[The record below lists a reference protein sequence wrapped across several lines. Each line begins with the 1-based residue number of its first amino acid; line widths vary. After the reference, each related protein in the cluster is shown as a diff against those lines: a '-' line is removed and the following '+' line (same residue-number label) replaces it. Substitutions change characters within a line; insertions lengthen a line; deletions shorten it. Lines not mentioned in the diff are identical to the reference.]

1 MARITEG
8 KLACVHCRAELASDT
23 LEAHGVGIRAERC
36 AQAARRRELH
46 AQGYHFLNV
55 RRGDPIGRS
64 LIAAVNALNLT
75 TLIVDGPPDYTA
87 NRRLHGYL
95 WGPPWVGALIAYAAA
110 RKNPGASTNV
120 LHIYRQASFAKR
132 ELVPILKLAVED
144 PAWTKTLPEMFEVGG
159 VAGLGPVM
167 QMMEDY
173 VREHAEKPKRGRGR
187 PPKTDPMTDPAASE

>member
-8 KLACVHCRAELASDT
+8 KLACVH
-23 LEAHGVGIRAERC
+23 C

-55 RRGDPIGRS
+55 RRGNPIGRS

-75 TLIVDGPPDYTA
+75 TLIVDGPRDYTA
-87 NRRLHGYL
+87 NRLHGYL

-187 PPKTDPMTDPAASE
+187 PPKTDPVTDPAASE